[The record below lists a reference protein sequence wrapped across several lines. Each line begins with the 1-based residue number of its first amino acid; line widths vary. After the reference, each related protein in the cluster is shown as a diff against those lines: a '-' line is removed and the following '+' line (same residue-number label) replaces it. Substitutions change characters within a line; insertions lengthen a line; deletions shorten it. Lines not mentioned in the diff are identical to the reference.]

1 MKDLATLMVFLG
13 EADVPKGMLLR
24 AAEPW
29 RFFNRRG
36 EPDSAPAPDLGPVF
50 ADTRQLESALKHLE
64 SHALIQY
71 VQPSDAFTVHSSL
84 RLYVESSSPSQL
96 VQKMKY
102 NASRLVFHTFPTD
115 SDLITGRN
123 L

>member
-1 MKDLATLMVFLG
+1 MIMIFLG
-13 EADVPKGMLLR
+13 EANIPKGMLYR
-24 AAEPW
+24 AVEPR

-36 EPDSAPAPDLGPVF
+36 EPDSAPAPFLGHVF
-50 ADTRQLESALKHLE
+50 TNTRQLESALKHLE

-71 VQPSDAFTVHSSL
+71 VQPSDTFAVHSSL
-84 RLYVESSSPSQL
+84 RLHVERSLPNYL

-115 SDLITGRN
+115 SDLIVGRE

>member
-1 MKDLATLMVFLG
+1 MVFLG
-13 EADVPKGMLLR
+13 EDVPKGMLFR
-24 AAEPW
+24 AIEP
-29 RFFNRRG
+29 RIFFNRRG
-36 EPDSAPAPDLGPVF
+36 EPDSAPAPYLGPVF
-50 ADTRQLESALKHLE
+50 ADTRQLESALKRLE

-71 VQPSDAFTVHSSL
+71 VQLSDTFTVHSSL
-84 RLYVESSSPSQL
+84 RLHVESSSPSHL

-115 SDLITGRN
+115 TDLITGRE

>member
-50 ADTRQLESALKHLE
+50 ADTRQLESALKRLE

-71 VQPSDAFTVHSSL
+71 VQLSDTFTVHSSL